1 LKKVYDKVFYFVI
14 SRHTE
19 KKKNIYIYIYIYIL
33 LAIKVKINRGSTHG

>member
-19 KKKNIYIYIYIYIL
+19 KKKNIYIYIYIYSIGY
-33 LAIKVKINRGSTHG
+33 KSKD